1 MPTKDKLVDPQ
12 ECVWSNGTLPRL
24 YAFGAELAARAEFP
38 PLDTGVS
45 APPGVKIDISIFG
58 MRLNL
63 MIKIWTPFIC
73 QDGDKNCDYVKVAS
87 NSYSMKPAL
96 VLLIGIHPNG
106 VGQCYANYS

>member
-1 MPTKDKLVDPQ
+1 MLTKNKLVDPQ
-12 ECVWSNGTLPRL
+12 DCVKSNGASPGLSAL
-24 YAFGAELAARAEFP
+24 GAELVARAEFP

-45 APPGVKIDISIFG
+45 AHLESRSTSPSLV

-73 QDGDKNCDYVKVAS
+73 QDGDKNCDYVKEAS

-106 VGQCYANYS
+106 VGQYYANYS